1 MTDLEKLKQN
11 LVQMNEKERQEL
23 YDFIK
28 THPTEESMQGALREQ
43 VVREVYDKVSLK
55 LENDYQIEVE
65 IGDNVEGVI
74 EVEANKYVVTIDT

>member
-1 MTDLEKLKQN
+1 
-11 LVQMNEKERQEL
+11 
-23 YDFIK
+23 
-28 THPTEESMQGALREQ
+28 MQGALREQ

>member
-28 THPTEESMQGALREQ
+28 AHPTEESMQGALREQ